1 MTTATAPAGSG
12 HARHAQ
18 PAAAQLPA
26 TLAACTMDQQ
36 ELEALVAAARQGEPV
51 LARLPQLLATVRA
64 LLAEIEEVGRGEA
77 AQAAQAARQHRLLL
91 AFRAARNAAAT
102 GGPPAVAAL
111 LHEGLLDAVRT
122 TLALVSDATI
132 ALDWQ
137 LPAAVAQALANLC
150 TACSDGAAAAWGAL
164 FPLQLTILAHVN
176 AGGPGGA

>member
-1 MTTATAPAGSG
+1 MNE
-12 HARHAQ
+12 
-18 PAAAQLPA
+18 
-26 TLAACTMDQQ
+26 Q
-36 ELEALVAAARQGEPV
+36 ELEALVAAARHGQAV

-64 LLAEIEEVGRGEA
+64 LLVEIESAGRGEE
-77 AQAAQAARQHRLLL
+77 AQPAQTARQHRLLL

-111 LHEGLLDAVRT
+111 LHEGLLDAVIA

-150 TACSDGAAAAWGAL
+150 TASGEGAAATWAAL
-164 FPLQLTILAHVN
+164 FPLQLTMLAHVN
-176 AGGPGGA
+176 AGEAASGACRLRALRLAIV